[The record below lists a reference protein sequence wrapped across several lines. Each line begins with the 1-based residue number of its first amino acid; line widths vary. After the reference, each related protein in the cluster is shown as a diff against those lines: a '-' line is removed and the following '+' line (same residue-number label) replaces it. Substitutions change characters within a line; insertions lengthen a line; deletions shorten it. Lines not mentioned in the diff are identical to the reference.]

1 MSPLGRPLGEDH
13 AAPHVAPGSAEPR
26 LALTPAGVLHA
37 FADAQPGEDCQ
48 ALQSILS
55 QATLPL
61 EADWLQRADNRAE
74 LLALGLDRGWLQRVS
89 RELPAPDVRL
99 DEFLSHVIRGLSGE
113 HKVALSSTGGFCIGH
128 TGFELAQA
136 EVLCAAAAD
145 HAEFMQRQRVRGWAV
160 TSNMVSFHDDA
171 AMLMPSTSFIPFWVD
186 GVDYCLVIAGEP
198 LINNPAFVELVWGIQ
213 VAGTR
218 FGKLG

>member
-1 MSPLGRPLGEDH
+1 MNSSGRSVGGDHVSPHDALSL
-13 AAPHVAPGSAEPR
+13 AAAR
-26 LALTPAGVLHA
+26 LTLTPAGVLHA
-37 FADAQPGEDCQ
+37 FADHRPDDACL

-55 QATLPL
+55 QTTLPL
-61 EADWLQRADNRAE
+61 ESDWLSQGADRKE
-74 LLALGLDRGWLQRVS
+74 LLELGLAQVWLQRVD
-89 RELPAPDVRL
+89 RQLPAPDVRL

-113 HKVALSSTGGFCIGH
+113 RKVALSSTGGFCIGH

-145 HAEFMQRQRVRGWAV
+145 HAEFMQRQRQRGWAV
-160 TSNMVSFHDDA
+160 TSNMVAFHDDA

-213 VAGTR
+213 VAGAR
-218 FGKLG
+218 FGKVG